1 MVCNRYPVHPDP
13 TLVDNSGDR
22 RNIDLASP
30 YNSTSAYTNVEANK
44 IAPPPSAP
52 GTISEGPAGKVA
64 HLAQKAGATDAASK
78 LEDMDESRRL
88 QREEKISNTGEHA
101 DKVDVQPSVLNQS
114 VIRTPIYEIA
124 SDRLTTLG
132 LPLNIGMNLGCQ
144 SAREIYRARARRT
157 LWIS

>member
-88 QREEKISNTGEHA
+88 QREHKISNTRHPA
-101 DKVDVQPSVLNQS
+101 YKTDFHPSSFNHSPIL
-114 VIRTPIYEIA
+114 TPIY
-124 SDRLTTLG
+124 
-132 LPLNIGMNLGCQ
+132 PLL
-144 SAREIYRARARRT
+144 STA
-157 LWIS
+157 